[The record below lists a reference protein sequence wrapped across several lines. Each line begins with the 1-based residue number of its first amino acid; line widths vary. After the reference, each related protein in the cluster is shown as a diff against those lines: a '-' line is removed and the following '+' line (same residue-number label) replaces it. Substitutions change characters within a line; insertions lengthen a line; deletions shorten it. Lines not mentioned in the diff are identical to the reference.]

1 MYIVQDVSFYRCIML
16 WMYHVIYKY
25 ISCYRRILL
34 WMMYHVVCDYG
45 TSF

>member
-1 MYIVQDVSFYRCIML
+1 MYIVKDVSFYRCIML
-16 WMYHVIYKY
+16 YID
-25 ISCYRRILL
+25 ISCYRRILS